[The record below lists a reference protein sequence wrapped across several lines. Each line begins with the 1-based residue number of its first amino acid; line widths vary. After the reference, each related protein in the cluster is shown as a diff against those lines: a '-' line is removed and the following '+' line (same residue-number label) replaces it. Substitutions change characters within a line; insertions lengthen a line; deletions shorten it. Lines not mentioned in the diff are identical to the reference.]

1 MIDLRQGDCLE
12 LINDIPDE
20 SIDMVLTDIPFN
32 ISKENNFKTMKDRKG
47 RNGIDFGEWDK
58 GFDINILNKITTKI
72 KPGGSLLTF
81 HSFEQYS
88 ELQKI
93 LTELVFKDKIIWY
106 KTNPM
111 PRNRE
116 RRYISN
122 IEIASWFVKPGAKWK
137 FNRINDNY
145 DGCVISYPSE
155 SGGGYIRY
163 HPCQKNVKM
172 LEEFIKRHSDVND
185 TILDPF
191 MGSGSTGVAC
201 IHTNRNFIGME
212 LDENYFNIAKERIE
226 SEFNNITYVKNDI
239 DTDTK
244 NEKVILF

>member
-1 MIDLRQGDCLE
+1 MRL
-12 LINDIPDE
+12 
-20 SIDMVLTDIPFN
+20 
-32 ISKENNFKTMKDRKG
+32 
-47 RNGIDFGEWDK
+47 
-58 GFDINILNKITTKI
+58 
-72 KPGGSLLTF
+72 
-81 HSFEQYS
+81 
-88 ELQKI
+88 
-93 LTELVFKDKIIWY
+93 
-106 KTNPM
+106 
-111 PRNRE
+111 
-116 RRYISN
+116 
-122 IEIASWFVKPGAKWK
+122 
-137 FNRINDNY
+137 
-145 DGCVISYPSE
+145 
-155 SGGGYIRY
+155 
-163 HPCQKNVKM
+163 QKNVKM